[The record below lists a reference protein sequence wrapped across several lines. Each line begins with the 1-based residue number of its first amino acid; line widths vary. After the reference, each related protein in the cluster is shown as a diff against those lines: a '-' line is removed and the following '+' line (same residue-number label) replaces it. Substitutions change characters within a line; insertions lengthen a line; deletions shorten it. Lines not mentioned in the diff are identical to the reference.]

1 MAGIMGSRSFD
12 MYRKEMAKV
21 VSENKHRQL
30 IDIDPVYRDAWEKF
44 CKAVDNK
51 EPLAVRQLYKKK
63 MTAIANKYEFD
74 LKFTKCKANRDKLI
88 ISCLP
93 MVVALAKR
101 MIGKA
106 KSGVYMDDL
115 IQAGN
120 LGLIMAAD
128 RYINTPI
135 PAGKKEAKF
144 STLAYMWI
152 FKYIQEEA
160 YRHATPFGGE
170 SARNAYLATQLT
182 TTLEQ
187 KARKDGEEFTNDTW
201 DDASMNKLIDLRDFA
216 IVSDE
221 VKSFRKNSEKLF
233 SVLSKE
239 EKKILFLAYGI
250 STPQN
255 TIYSQREIAKMLG
268 MTDASVSRS
277 IASSLRKLSYSA
289 KGLVSGTDMILGL
302 AQLHG
307 VDLSQIP
314 EWSLTDTF

>member
-289 KGLVSGTDMILGL
+289 KGLVSGPDMILGL

>member
-1 MAGIMGSRSFD
+1 MGSRSFD
-12 MYRKEMAKV
+12 TYRKEMAQV

-30 IDIDPVYRDAWEKF
+30 LDIDPDYREAWEKF
-44 CKAVDNK
+44 CKAQANK
-51 EPLAVRQLYKKK
+51 ESYEVRRMYKNK
-63 MTAIANKYEFD
+63 MAAIANKYDFD

-93 MVVALAKR
+93 MVVSLAKR
-101 MIGKA
+101 FIGKA

-128 RYINTPI
+128 RYIKTPI

-144 STLAYMWI
+144 STMAYMWI

-170 SARNAYLATQLT
+170 SARNAYLAANLTQ
-182 TTLEQ
+182 TLEQ
-187 KARKDGEEFTNDTW
+187 RAKKDGDEFTNDTW
-201 DDASMNKLIDLRDFA
+201 DDASMNKLIDLKEFV

-221 VKSFRKNSEKLF
+221 VRAFREQSKKLF

-239 EKKILFLAYGI
+239 EKKILFMAYGI

-255 TIYSQREIAKMLG
+255 TIYSQKEIAKILG
-268 MTDASVSRS
+268 MSEATVSRS
-277 IASSLRKLSYSA
+277 IAASLRKLSYSA
-289 KGLVSGTDMILGL
+289 RGNVSGVDLITAL

-307 VDLSQIP
+307 VDLSQLP
-314 EWSLTDTF
+314 EWSMSDTY

>member
-74 LKFTKCKANRDKLI
+74 LKFTKSKANRDKLI

-277 IASSLRKLSYSA
+277 IASSLRKLTYSA
-289 KGLVSGTDMILGL
+289 KGLVSGPDMILRL

-307 VDLSQIP
+307 VDLSQLP
-314 EWSLTDTF
+314 EWSLSDTF

>member
-289 KGLVSGTDMILGL
+289 KGLVSGQDMILGL

-314 EWSLTDTF
+314 EWSLADTF

>member
-12 MYRKEMAKV
+12 TYRKEMAQV

-30 IDIDPVYRDAWEKF
+30 LDIDPDYREAWEKF
-44 CKAVDNK
+44 CKAQADK
-51 EPLAVRQLYKKK
+51 EAFAVRQMYKKK
-63 MTAIANKYEFD
+63 MAAIANKYEFD
-74 LKFTKCKANRDKLI
+74 LKFTKSKANRDKLI

-93 MVVALAKR
+93 MVVSLAKR
-101 MIGKA
+101 FIGKA

-128 RYINTPI
+128 RYIKTPV
-135 PAGKKEAKF
+135 PVGKKEAKF
-144 STLAYMWI
+144 STMAYMWI

-170 SARNAYLATQLT
+170 SARNAYLAANLTQ
-182 TTLEQ
+182 TLEQ
-187 KARKDGEEFTNDTW
+187 RAKKDGDEFTNDTW
-201 DDASMNKLIDLRDFA
+201 DDASMNKLLDLKEFA

-221 VKSFRKNSEKLF
+221 VRAFREQSKKLF

-239 EKKILFLAYGI
+239 EKKILFMAYGI

-268 MTDASVSRS
+268 MSEATVSRS
-277 IASSLRKLSYSA
+277 IAASLRKLTYSA
-289 KGLVSGTDMILGL
+289 RGNVSGVDLITGL

-307 VDLSQIP
+307 VDLSQLP
-314 EWSLTDTF
+314 EWSMSDTY

>member
-44 CKAVDNK
+44 CKAVDDK

-74 LKFTKCKANRDKLI
+74 LKFTKSKANRDKLI

-233 SVLSKE
+233 SILSKD

-289 KGLVSGTDMILGL
+289 KGLVSGTDMIQAL

-314 EWSLTDTF
+314 EWSLADTF

>member
-239 EKKILFLAYGI
+239 EKKILFMAYGI
-250 STPQN
+250 STPNNQ
-255 TIYSQREIAKMLG
+255 IYSQREIAKMLG

-277 IASSLRKLSYSA
+277 IAASLRKLTYTA
-289 KGLVSGTDMILGL
+289 KGLSTGVDMITAL

-314 EWSLTDTF
+314 EWSLSDTF